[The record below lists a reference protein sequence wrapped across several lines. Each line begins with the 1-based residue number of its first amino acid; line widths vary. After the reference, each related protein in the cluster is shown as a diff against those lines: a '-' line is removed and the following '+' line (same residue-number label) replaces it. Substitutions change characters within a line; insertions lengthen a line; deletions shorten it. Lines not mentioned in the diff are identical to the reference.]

1 MAGVRLIKSRIKSA
15 KNIAQITYAMQMV
28 AASKMKKA
36 QVSALM
42 GKPYAEKIHQLVNHL
57 SIMVDTS
64 LHQLLTSHDNQS
76 NRLIILITSNK
87 GLCGSLNTNIFR
99 KCLNWYVQ
107 TPKQKFSFITVGDKG
122 AKFVVRNSYELLADF
137 SKSSTFEEAVSPIV
151 SMMVEQFLQGKF
163 KTVEI
168 VFSSFINA
176 LNIIPLKKIILPM
189 KDIITED
196 SDTNSI
202 GSEFLFEP
210 NPKELLDSL
219 LPHYL
224 ETQVRSAM
232 LEAIAS
238 EHSSRMMAMK
248 SATDNATSL
257 SNELTLIYN
266 KLRQEQITYEIAD
279 ITRAQL
285 SLTN

>member
-36 QVSALM
+36 QARALM
-42 GKPYAEKIHQLVNHL
+42 GKPYAEKIYQLVNHL

-64 LHQLLTSHDNQS
+64 LHQLLTSHDSQDNA
-76 NRLIILITSNK
+76 LIILITTNK

-107 TPKQKFSFITVGDKG
+107 STTQKFSFITVGDKG

-137 SKSSTFEEAVSPIV
+137 SKSATFEEAVPPIV
-151 SMMVEQFLQGKF
+151 AMMVEQFLQGKF

-176 LNIIPLKKIILPM
+176 LNIIPVKKIILPM
-189 KDIITED
+189 KDIVTED
-196 SDTNSI
+196 SDANSI
-202 GSEFLFEP
+202 GAEFLFEP

-266 KLRQEQITYEIAD
+266 RLRQEQITYEIAD

-285 SLTN
+285 SLTQ